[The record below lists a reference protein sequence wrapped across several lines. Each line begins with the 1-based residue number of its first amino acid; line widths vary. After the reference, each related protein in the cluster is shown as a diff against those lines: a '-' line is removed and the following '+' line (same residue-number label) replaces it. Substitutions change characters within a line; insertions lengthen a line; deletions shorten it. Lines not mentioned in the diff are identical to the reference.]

1 MVAVGGEGD
10 GMRLRR
16 SHPTPVLERSA
27 FVGFR
32 FPPEII
38 VLGERGIEVDHVT
51 VYRWVQ
57 VSRRCSRMLPARAA
71 MRSMT
76 VWYVDET
83 YVKVAGTWRY
93 VYRAVDQ
100 FGQII
105 DVLVSARRD
114 LRAARRF
121 FAGALRAHGEPVEV
135 VTDRAPALRAAIEG
149 PIVERAVGPM
159 RPWKPREHDPPKR
172 AALAVRRRS
181 LKFGH
186 QPQAGALSMYRRA
199 PYSEARHPRKPS
211 PPNRGKLSH
220 RDLLFRDREGDC
232 RSTMRSLLRIGLMG
246 R

>member
-76 VWYVDET
+76 VGMST
-83 YVKVAGTWRY
+83 R
-93 VYRAVDQ
+93 
-100 FGQII
+100 
-105 DVLVSARRD
+105 
-114 LRAARRF
+114 
-121 FAGALRAHGEPVEV
+121 
-135 VTDRAPALRAAIEG
+135 
-149 PIVERAVGPM
+149 PM
-159 RPWKPREHDPPKR
+159 
-172 AALAVRRRS
+172 
-181 LKFGH
+181 
-186 QPQAGALSMYRRA
+186 
-199 PYSEARHPRKPS
+199 
-211 PPNRGKLSH
+211 
-220 RDLLFRDREGDC
+220 
-232 RSTMRSLLRIGLMG
+232 
-246 R
+246 